1 MYNQNGFLSL
11 TEKELEEV
19 VSMSSKKTVGKVLKR
34 FEIHANIPVLK
45 SEIRELLYESF
56 RDLEDLIVASGKGYQ
71 HSSFKFKQSS
81 KQQKSKGEGSTSA

>member
-1 MYNQNGFLSL
+1 MYSQNGFLSL

-19 VSMSSKKTVGKVLKR
+19 VSMASKKTVGKVLKR
-34 FEIHANIPVLK
+34 FEIHSNIPVLK

-71 HSSFKFKQSS
+71 HSAFKFKSS
-81 KQQKSKGEGSTSA
+81 KQESKGEGISA

>member
-1 MYNQNGFLSL
+1 MSQSNGFLSL

-19 VSMSSKKTVGKVLKR
+19 VNMASKKTVGKVLKR
-34 FEIHANIPVLK
+34 FEIHNNIPVLK

-71 HSSFKFKQSS
+71 HSTFKFNESPKQT
-81 KQQKSKGEGSTSA
+81 KTGESTSA